1 MILRDLFV
9 MELIRPVAV
18 LLRRLIGLLVMLFLG
33 FLLYACVT
41 GGPDAVAPREPVV
54 FHGRAT

>member
-1 MILRDLFV
+1 MILRDLFI

-18 LLRRLIGLLVMLFLG
+18 LLRHLIGLLVMLFLG

-41 GGPDAVAPREPVV
+41 GAPDASAPRQPITS
-54 FHGRAT
+54 HGRT